1 MGKQLNLKV
10 DRSKNQAY
18 PAGSRVMFIQ
28 HALTKLGI
36 VSFQAQAPLYDYH
49 GDLANKAY
57 RKSFKLH
64 DEVLRLPIEQ
74 LSNFRTLDEKLLS
87 RIYTTG
93 SDLVMNTYLIF
104 EHLSRYMLGNQ
115 YLPSNQETYFS
126 LEDKE
131 LKEKLR
137 HIIIEVLHQPALL
150 QHRGYGVLF
159 SNWEKMRHAINHP
172 KFSNIYSADKANWDN
187 VPIAW
192 MVSGKH
198 IRAFSDITFFFGE
211 LLGSWKALEPLPG
224 KPGTLTNIQPV
235 VSGVHTQAKI
245 R

>member
-10 DRSKNQAY
+10 DRSQDQDY
-18 PAGSRVMFIQ
+18 PEGSRVMFIQ
-28 HALTKLGI
+28 HALTNLGI

-74 LSNFRTLDEKLLS
+74 PSNFRTLDEKLLPQV
-87 RIYTTG
+87 YKTG
-93 SDLVMNTYLIF
+93 SDLVMNTYLMF
-104 EHLSRYMLGNQ
+104 EHLSRYMLGSH
-115 YLPSNQETYFS
+115 YLPGGEEVYFS

-131 LKEKLR
+131 LKEKLK
-137 HIIIEVLHQPALL
+137 HIITEILDKPELL
-150 QHRGYGVLF
+150 RHKGYGILF
-159 SNWEKMRHAINHP
+159 SDWEKMRHSITHP
-172 KFSNIYSADKANWDN
+172 KFSNIYSADKADWDN

-198 IRAFSDITFFFGE
+198 IQAFSDITFFFGE
-211 LLGSWKALEPLPG
+211 LLGNWKTLERPN
-224 KPGTLTNIQPV
+224 KPGTLTNIEPV